1 MDSNTKNAAEYS
13 LVVYNNEEF
22 QANSIHIGVKKVV
35 KIIRDKEI
43 PSIPKTILLFEKE
56 SQ

>member
-22 QANSIHIGVKKVV
+22 QANSIHIGVKNVV